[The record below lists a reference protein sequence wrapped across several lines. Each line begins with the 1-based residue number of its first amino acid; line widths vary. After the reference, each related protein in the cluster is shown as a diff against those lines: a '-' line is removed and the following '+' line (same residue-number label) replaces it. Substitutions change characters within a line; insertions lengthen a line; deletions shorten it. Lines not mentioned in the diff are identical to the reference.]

1 MSNLKKKKSY
11 QRVKKR
17 KPKEYS
23 TQGPEMSGP
32 QGGGKGRCQA
42 ENTQRE

>member
-1 MSNLKKKKSY
+1 MSNLKKIIPKS
-11 QRVKKR
+11 KKR
-17 KPKEYS
+17 KLKEYS

-32 QGGGKGRCQA
+32 QGRGKGRSQA